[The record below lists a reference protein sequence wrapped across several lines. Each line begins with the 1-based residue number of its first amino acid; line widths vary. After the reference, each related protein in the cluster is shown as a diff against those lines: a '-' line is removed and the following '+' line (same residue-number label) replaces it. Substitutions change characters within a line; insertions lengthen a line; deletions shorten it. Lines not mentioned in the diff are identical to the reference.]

1 MARNVEV
8 KARVA
13 DLAKV
18 RERAMALGA
27 KDAGILEQT
36 DRYYELDGPRR
47 VKLRTMPGR
56 PAELITYDRAE
67 NAGIRPSDYTIT
79 NVRDDDT
86 CLVPKREPIA
96 TVKKRRVLLLLD
108 NVRIHLDTV
117 DGLGTF
123 VELEAVLDDR
133 HDGATCTSQV
143 ERLVEEL
150 GLHDQVRSS
159 YGEMVE
165 RAARLGAC

>member
-18 RERAMALGA
+18 RERALALGA
-27 KDAGILEQT
+27 KDAGILDQT
-36 DRYYELDGPRR
+36 DRYYELDGARR

-67 NAGIRPSDYTIT
+67 TAGSRPSDYTVT
-79 NVRDDDT
+79 NVRDDDA
-86 CLVPKREPIA
+86 CVVPKQRPIA
-96 TVKKRRVLLLLD
+96 TVKKRRELLLLD

-117 DGLGTF
+117 DTLGTF
-123 VELEAVLDDR
+123 VELEAVLDDG
-133 HDGATCTSQV
+133 HDDATCTAQV
-143 ERLVEEL
+143 ERLVEDL

-165 RAARLGAC
+165 RVRRD